1 MTIGV
6 EIEAEVQETGLLLV
20 LGDIRD
26 WEGKFDG
33 TLGKRGKE
41 YASPIMKDN
50 EKDVSEIYRINEIL
64 RRFGMEITKRCGGH
78 VHIGADYITEE
89 EGFRE
94 LLELWGNAEE
104 VYYLISND
112 VGELPREKVTEYAP
126 PISKIIENTGEVQQ
140 DKFIEEAKKI
150 LDYDRYMSLNI
161 MNINN
166 VKNTIEFRLSN
177 GTLNGDVWIENIRLY
192 GRTVQ
197 IAEELGK
204 IAIKMKENKELTEEE
219 KTKYALKEILK
230 ENIPL
235 DGKMEILMHL
245 LFSKEE
251 RKVYQERYRINKKLD
266 IKEHVIKDMQF
277 GKIDF
282 NGKKEDEMQER

>member
-1 MTIGV
+1 M
-6 EIEAEVQETGLLLV
+6 
-20 LGDIRD
+20 
-26 WEGKFDG
+26 
-33 TLGKRGKE
+33 
-41 YASPIMKDN
+41 
-50 EKDVSEIYRINEIL
+50 
-64 RRFGMEITKRCGGH
+64 
-78 VHIGADYITEE
+78 
-89 EGFRE
+89 
-94 LLELWGNAEE
+94 
-104 VYYLISND
+104 
-112 VGELPREKVTEYAP
+112 
-126 PISKIIENTGEVQQ
+126 QQ
-140 DKFIEEAKKI
+140 DRFIEEAQEI

-161 MNINN
+161 MNVNN
-166 VKNTIEFRLSN
+166 AKNTIEFRLSN

-204 IAIKMKENKELTEEE
+204 IAVKMKENKELTEEE